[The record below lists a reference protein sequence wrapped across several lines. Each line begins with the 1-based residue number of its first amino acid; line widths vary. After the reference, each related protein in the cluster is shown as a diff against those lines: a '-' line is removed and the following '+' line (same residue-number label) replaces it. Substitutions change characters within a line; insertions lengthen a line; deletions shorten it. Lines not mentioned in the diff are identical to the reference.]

1 MRISNGR
8 ADCNRLV
15 SSSLDQRESR
25 RSVAPPSMSRSVET
39 VAPAPP
45 DAAAS
50 RTDAVQR
57 RSAIVLTLLTVG
69 ATVFWFLPLGLEP
82 RAHHALAIGLFMI
95 AGWMVQVLDH
105 GVTGI
110 IGCFLFWALG
120 IARFETAFSGFA
132 DTSAWFLFGA
142 VCFGM
147 MVGESRL
154 ARRLAYLVMRAV
166 GPSYPRLLMGLIIT
180 NFLLTIIVPSGI
192 ARVVIMA
199 AIAIGLVDAF
209 GLGKGSNVGRGMFII
224 LVYQAT
230 IFDKMVIAGAASITA
245 RGAIESFGG
254 VNVLWSQ
261 WALAYLPC
269 DILVMITAW
278 RLALWMYPP
287 EIAALPGGSAYLH
300 QELRKMG
307 RWSPAEVRAGALM
320 TIAISLWVTDFLHHI
335 PAPMIGLG
343 VGLVAILPRIGVLDS
358 GQVRTIN
365 YLPIFFVAAA
375 VSLSNVLA
383 ETRALDIVT
392 TLLFEWIEP
401 FISTSWMSTTV
412 LYWSAFLYHIVIG
425 NEIAMLSTSIPPLM
439 NYARQQGLNPLT
451 LGMIWTFSAGPK
463 IFIYETAVLV
473 VGHSYGYFDNKD
485 MLKVGA
491 VLSVVTYIILM
502 LLVPLYWPL
511 IGIGQ
516 T

>member
-1 MRISNGR
+1 MDVQTPVEIAPGARRDSVGR
-8 ADCNRLV
+8 A
-15 SSSLDQRESR
+15 E
-25 RSVAPPSMSRSVET
+25 
-39 VAPAPP
+39 
-45 DAAAS
+45 DATAS
-50 RTDAVQR
+50 YATGR
-57 RSAIVLTLLTVG
+57 RSATVLALLAAG
-69 ATVFWFLPLGLEP
+69 AAAFWFLPTGIDP
-82 RAHHALAIGLFMI
+82 PAQHALAVGLFMI
-95 AGWMVQVLDH
+95 AAWMVPVLDH

-110 IGCFLFWALG
+110 IGCFLFWMLG
-120 IARFETAFSGFA
+120 VAKFETAFSGFA

-147 MVGESRL
+147 MAGKSGL

-166 GPSYPRLLMGLIIT
+166 GHSYPRLLLGLIIS
-180 NFLLTIIVPSGI
+180 NFLLTVIVPSGI

-209 GLGKGSNVGRGMFII
+209 GLGKGSNIGRAMFII

-245 RGAIESFGG
+245 RGAIETFGG
-254 VNVLWSQ
+254 VTVLWSR

-269 DILVMITAW
+269 DILVMIVAW
-278 RLALWMYPP
+278 RLALWLYPP
-287 EIAALPGGSAYLH
+287 EIAALPGGSDYLH

-307 RWSPAEVRAGALM
+307 RWSPAEVRAAALM
-320 TIAISLWVTDFLHHI
+320 TIAIGLWVTDFLHHI

-343 VGLVAILPRIGVLDS
+343 IGLVAILPWIGVLDTAD
-358 GQVRTIN
+358 VRTIN

-375 VSLSNVLA
+375 VGLSNVLA
-383 ETRALDIVT
+383 ETRALDVVT
-392 TLLFEWIEP
+392 TILFNWIQP
-401 FISTSWMSTTV
+401 FIGRGWVSTTV

-439 NYARQQGLNPLT
+439 SYARQHGLDPLT

-463 IFIYETAVLV
+463 LFIYETAVLV
-473 VGHSYGYFDNKD
+473 VGYSYGYFDHKD

-491 VLSVVTYIILM
+491 ALSVVTYIILM

-511 IGIGQ
+511 IGIGR
-516 T
+516 